1 MQNSR
6 GFCTFQRSNKCTKKR
21 FLYILL
27 FIMYIITSKMDII
40 AENSPDLQKMVM
52 SVVNQRQ
59 NQNSRQ
65 TYYTALTKFFN
76 WYSAGDN
83 QGITAEIIRE
93 YLLYLENS
101 GKSKSTISTSLSVL
115 RQLFKDLRRLEV
127 IDEKIYNDLLEIKFK
142 RQIGQRHKTW
152 LEQEEVQKLLNN
164 LNSEKMSIVRDR
176 ALIAVMTGCGLRR
189 FEISD
194 LKITQMK
201 QVQGRWA
208 FTDIKGKGERY
219 RTVAIPEYAMKCLE
233 EWLDISKTVG
243 KTDRIF
249 FSIRKNGEIGNTMIT
264 PQGIRD
270 IVAKHSKNILDKQI
284 LPHDLRRTYAQLSY
298 KAGAPLR
305 QVQLSLGHSSI
316 RTTEIYLGLDQDLTN
331 APGDYLDIN
340 V

>member
-1 MQNSR
+1 
-6 GFCTFQRSNKCTKKR
+6 
-21 FLYILL
+21 
-27 FIMYIITSKMDII
+27 MYIIESKMDII
-40 AENSPDLQKMVM
+40 AENGPDIQKMVM

-65 TYYTALTKFFN
+65 TYYTALTKFFD
-76 WYSAGDN
+76 WYVAGDN
-83 QGITAEIIRE
+83 EGIDANIIRE
-93 YLLYLENS
+93 YLLYLENY
-101 GKSKSTISTSLSVL
+101 GKSKATISTSLSVL

-142 RQIGQRHKTW
+142 KPLGQRHKTW

-201 QVQGRWA
+201 QVQERWA

-219 RTVAIPEYAMKCLE
+219 RTVAIPEYAVKCLE
-233 EWLDISKTVG
+233 EWLVISKNVG

-331 APGDYLDIN
+331 APGDFLDIN
-340 V
+340 I

>member
-1 MQNSR
+1 
-6 GFCTFQRSNKCTKKR
+6 
-21 FLYILL
+21 
-27 FIMYIITSKMDII
+27 
-40 AENSPDLQKMVM
+40 
-52 SVVNQRQ
+52 
-59 NQNSRQ
+59 
-65 TYYTALTKFFN
+65 
-76 WYSAGDN
+76 
-83 QGITAEIIRE
+83 
-93 YLLYLENS
+93 
-101 GKSKSTISTSLSVL
+101 
-115 RQLFKDLRRLEV
+115 
-127 IDEKIYNDLLEIKFK
+127 
-142 RQIGQRHKTW
+142 
-152 LEQEEVQKLLNN
+152 
-164 LNSEKMSIVRDR
+164 MSIVRDR

-219 RTVAIPEYAMKCLE
+219 RTVAIPEYAVKCLE
-233 EWLDISKTVG
+233 EWLVISKTVG
-243 KTDRIF
+243 KTDRLF

-331 APGDYLDIN
+331 APGDYLEIA

>member
-1 MQNSR
+1 MQTSR
-6 GFCTFQRSNKCTKKR
+6 GFRIFQRSIHYTKKR
-21 FLYILL
+21 LLYILL
-27 FIMYIITSKMDII
+27 FIMYIIESKMDII
-40 AENSPDLQKMVM
+40 AENGPDIQKMVM

-65 TYYTALTKFFN
+65 TYYTALTKFFD
-76 WYSAGDN
+76 WYVAGDN
-83 QGITAEIIRE
+83 EGINANIIRE
-93 YLLYLENS
+93 YLLYLENY
-101 GKSKSTISTSLSVL
+101 GKSKATISTSLSVL

-142 RQIGQRHKTW
+142 KPLGQRHKTW

-164 LNSEKMSIVRDR
+164 LNSGKMSIVRDR

-219 RTVAIPEYAMKCLE
+219 RTVAIPEYAVKCLE
-233 EWLDISKTVG
+233 KWLVISKTVG

-249 FSIRKNGEIGNTMIT
+249 FSIRKNGDIGNTMIT

-270 IVAKHSKNILDKQI
+270 IVAKHSKNILDKHI

-316 RTTEIYLGLDQDLTN
+316 RTTEIYLGLDQDLNN
-331 APGDYLDIN
+331 APGDYLDIA

>member
-1 MQNSR
+1 
-6 GFCTFQRSNKCTKKR
+6 
-21 FLYILL
+21 
-27 FIMYIITSKMDII
+27 MYIIESKMDII
-40 AENSPDLQKMVM
+40 TKNSPDLLKMVM

-65 TYYTALTKFFN
+65 TYYTALTKFFD
-76 WYSAGDN
+76 WYVSGDN
-83 QGITAEIIRE
+83 EGINADVIRE
-93 YLLYLENS
+93 YLLYLENR
-101 GKSKSTISTSLSVL
+101 GKSRATISTSLSVL
-115 RQLFKDLRRLEV
+115 RQLFKDLRRLRV

-142 RQIGQRHKTW
+142 RPLGQRHKTW
-152 LEQEEVQKLLNN
+152 LEQEEVQKLLTN
-164 LNSEKMSIVRDR
+164 LNSEKMSILRDR

-189 FEISD
+189 FEVSD

-201 QVQGRWA
+201 QLQKRWVFA
-208 FTDIKGKGERY
+208 DIKGKGDRY

-233 EWLDISKTVG
+233 EWLDISKTAV

-298 KAGAPLR
+298 KAGAPQR
-305 QVQLSLGHSSI
+305 QVQLS
-316 RTTEIYLGLDQDLTN
+316 
-331 APGDYLDIN
+331 
-340 V
+340 